1 MKLRQYQLTLLLL
14 ATSVFSFAK
23 ADIAVVVNPVNPVR
37 ALDSAT
43 VQRIFSGTLR
53 TFPSTG
59 MAATALDQPQSAE
72 IYATFYKKLLNST
85 PEKMNRRRAA
95 FLFSGQGVIPLT
107 GESDDEIKALIAKK
121 PSAIGYINASSVDR
135 TVVVVYRIAE

>member
-1 MKLRQYQLTLLLL
+1 MTIRLFQLTLFLL
-14 ATSVFSFAK
+14 ASTAALLAK
-23 ADIAVVVNPVNPVR
+23 ADIAVVVNPINPVR

-59 MAATALDQPQSAE
+59 MAATALDQPQNAA

-85 PEKMNRRRAA
+85 PEKMKRRRAA

-107 GESDDEIKALIAKK
+107 GENDDEIKSLIAKK
-121 PSAIGYINASSVDR
+121 PSAIGYISDSSVDR
-135 TVVVVYRIAE
+135 SVVVVFRIAD